1 MLTFRPAPSSD
12 ADRLGEICREIFDP
26 RFGEGWT
33 GAQIATT
40 LAGTGTACEIAETD
54 NILLGFSLIR
64 SVADETELLL
74 VGVRP
79 RFRRRGLGRQLVER
93 AANHAAARG
102 STTMHLEMRENNVAA
117 RKAYQTLG
125 FVEVGRRREYYSGH
139 DGTKFDAITMK
150 TLLPLKSAKK
160 GLEVL

>member
-64 SVADETELLL
+64 SDWRSARAGLQRASF
-74 VGVRP
+74 RP
-79 RFRRRGLGRQLVER
+79 RRRSRPRRARFFSARRR
-93 AANHAAARG
+93 ASAAAHMFSQG
-102 STTMHLEMRENNVAA
+102 MQPPAA
-117 RKAYQTLG
+117 APDADLMLR
-125 FVEVGRRREYYSGH
+125 VEV
-139 DGTKFDAITMK
+139 A
-150 TLLPLKSAKK
+150 SAV
-160 GLEVL
+160 GARA